1 MAKKTPNTLTNMALS
16 LLIVSGVAALALAAV
31 YDATKGPIALVKQ
44 KKIEEAISV
53 VLPEFDHIERSSML
67 PYDGGV
73 DSLILYKAFD
83 PNGELIGTAVE
94 TFTNSGFSGQFKIM
108 VGFLP
113 DFTIHSTA
121 LLEHKETPGLGDK
134 MDASK
139 SDFPEQFKGKNPAE
153 FKLLVKKDGGD
164 VDAITAA
171 TISSRGFCDAVDRAY
186 QSIVSIK
193 E

>member
-1 MAKKTPNTLTNMALS
+1 MASTLFLVAS
-16 LLIVSGVAALALAAV
+16 VAAVALAGV
-31 YDATKGPIALVKQ
+31 YNLTKGPIEAVK
-44 KKIEEAISV
+44 KKKTEDAISK
-53 VLPEFDHIERSSML
+53 VLPQFDRVERSSVL
-67 PYDGGV
+67 PFDGGT
-73 DSLILYKAFD
+73 DSLILYHAYQ
-83 PNGELIGTAVE
+83 NNELVGTAVE
-94 TFTNSGFSGQFKIM
+94 SFTNNGFSGQFKIM

-113 DFTIHSTA
+113 DMSIVNTA

-139 SDFPEQFKGKNPAE
+139 SDFPEQFKGKNPE
-153 FKLLVKKDGGD
+153 TFDLKVKKDGGQ

-186 QSIVSIK
+186 KTLILLN